1 MTEPTVLWVEDLEP
15 AGGGPLA
22 GGKIRRLAELARA
35 GITVPR
41 GFVVTTA
48 AYRRCWAES
57 GLEARISEHLAAGTD
72 PGDLARVESVSERIR
87 EAFESVSLAE
97 PLASDVAHA
106 YEELCYRCR
115 HVDVAVAVR
124 SSATGEDLAEASGAG
139 QHDSYLGVSGSEEVL
154 AAVKRCWGSLFSARA
169 LLYRLA
175 KGIPH
180 HDSSMAVGVQELVPA
195 RASGVA
201 FSIHPVTG
209 KRDRMVIE
217 GSWGWGEAV
226 VQGLV
231 TPDHVEVGKSDGRI
245 LRHDVA
251 DKAVVSTFDYRMG
264 RVVETEMPNLFRAA
278 PALDEEEI
286 RALAETVL
294 RIEALYGYPVDVEWV
309 MDRHRRPG
317 EPVTIV
323 QTRPET
329 VHAAAEDRATTP
341 GWDPVAFAG
350 KYAFGRRKQ

>member
-1 MTEPTVLWVEDLEP
+1 MTDPPILWLEDLEP
-15 AGGGPLA
+15 ASAGPLA
-22 GGKIRRLAELARA
+22 GGKIGRLAELARA
-35 GITVPR
+35 GVTVPR

-48 AYRRCWAES
+48 AYRACCAES
-57 GLEARISEHLAAGTD
+57 GLEERIGEHLAGID
-72 PGDLARVESVSERIR
+72 PGDLAGVESVSDSIR
-87 EAFESVSLAE
+87 RAFEAVVVSE
-97 PLASDVAHA
+97 PLAAAVADA

-115 HVDVAVAVR
+115 HLGLPVAVR
-124 SSATGEDLAEASGAG
+124 SSATAEDLADASCAG
-139 QHDSYLGVSGSEEVL
+139 QHDTYLGLSGPEAVL

-169 LLYRLA
+169 ILYRLA
-175 KGIPH
+175 KGISH
-180 HDSSMAVGVQELVPA
+180 HDSPMAVGVLELVPA

-231 TPDHVEVGKSDGRI
+231 TPDHVEVGKSDRRV

-251 DKAVVSTFDYRMG
+251 DKTVVSTFDHALG
-264 RVVETEMPNLFRAA
+264 LVVETEMPERFRRA

-286 RALAETVL
+286 GAVGDAVL
-294 RIEALYGYPVDVEWV
+294 RIEEFYGHPVDIEWV
-309 MDRHRRPG
+309 IDRQRQAG
-317 EPVTIV
+317 QPVTIV

-329 VHAAAEDRATTP
+329 VHAGTEEQARAP
-341 GWDPVAFAG
+341 GWDPAAYAAR
-350 KYAFGRRKQ
+350 YAFGQRKR